1 MQRATFRP
9 SSSPRGFTLM
19 EGLIASA
26 LLAIMGALLATS
38 LSSSIDAKEIVE
50 DTSNRYH
57 LVRQA
62 MTRMVD
68 EISMA
73 YISAHNQTAE
83 LRVKT
88 AFKGERNQLD
98 FTAFGNVPRM
108 EDAKESDSREI
119 GYRLGTDERTG
130 LESILRRAQTNLDDE
145 VDEGGRVQTLIP
157 GVTELEFEYWE
168 PNTREWKDSWDSE
181 DSATLNRLPTRVR
194 ITFTAKMGENE
205 EQTFTTQTK
214 IWLFKPWAFR

>member
-1 MQRATFRP
+1 MTRRASMRRA
-9 SSSPRGFTLM
+9 RGFTLM
-19 EGLIASA
+19 EGLIASG
-26 LLAIMGALLATS
+26 LLAIMGAFLATS

-73 YISAHNQTAE
+73 YLTAHNLAPEQRVQT
-83 LRVKT
+83 V
-88 AFKGERNQLD
+88 FKGERDRLE
-98 FTAFGNVPRM
+98 FASFGHVPRV
-108 EDAKESDSREI
+108 EDAKESDSRELA
-119 GYRLGTDERTG
+119 YFLGTDDRTG
-130 LESILRRAQTNLDDE
+130 LESLMRRVQPNLDDE
-145 VDEGGRVQTLIP
+145 PEDGGREQTLMP
-157 GVTELEFEYWE
+157 NVNDLQFEYWE
-168 PNTREWKDSWDSE
+168 PTTREWKDSWDSE

-194 ITFTAKMGENE
+194 ITFTAKMVNDE
-205 EQTFTTQTK
+205 EQTFTTQSK

>member
-1 MQRATFRP
+1 MMGRARIRGA
-9 SSSPRGFTLM
+9 RGFTLM
-19 EGLIASA
+19 EGLIASG
-26 LLAIMGALLATS
+26 LLAIMGAFLATS

-68 EISMA
+68 ELSMA
-73 YISAHNQTAE
+73 YLTAHTLAPE

-88 AFKGERNQLD
+88 VFKGERDRID

-108 EDAKESDSREI
+108 EDAKESDSRELS
-119 GYRLGTDERTG
+119 YYLGTDDRTG
-130 LESILRRAQTNLDDE
+130 LESLLRRVQPNLDDE
-145 VDEGGRVQTLIP
+145 PDDGGRVQTLLPAVNDI
-157 GVTELEFEYWE
+157 EFEYWE
-168 PNTREWKDSWDSE
+168 ATTREWKDSWDSE

-194 ITFTAKMGENE
+194 ITFTAKMGDDE
-205 EQTFTTQTK
+205 EQTFTSQTK
-214 IWLFKPWAFR
+214 IWLHKPWAFR